1 MATYSITNAVA
12 GVAVGRKPQ
21 VVSVDLDCSSTT
33 LTTADSIEV
42 LEIPANTLV
51 INAGIQVT
59 LGSDGA
65 ADLSLG
71 DDDTANQFVDAADG
85 QNSGVTSVGTT
96 AKLYTA
102 ADTLD
107 LTSATATFNGKVRVF
122 ATIVELPDEA
132 DQTPA

>member
-1 MATYSITNAVA
+1 MADYSITNAVA
-12 GVAVGRKPQ
+12 GISVGRKAQ
-21 VVSVDLDCSSTT
+21 VISVDLDCSSTT
-33 LTTADSIEV
+33 ITTSDSVEV
-42 LEIPANTLV
+42 FEIPANTLV
-51 INAGIQVT
+51 INAGIQVLT
-59 LGSDGA
+59 GSAGA

-71 DDDTANQFVDAADG
+71 DDSSATQFVDAADG

-122 ATIVELPDEA
+122 ATVVEMPNEA